1 VNDFQPTPRAQQA
14 AQWAME
20 VLRRPRVLAALGAG
34 LGLVVLWRA
43 CSGNGE
49 LRYVT
54 EEARRGGLVVTVTA
68 TGTLQPI
75 NQVDVGSELSGT
87 MRSVEVDFNDPVRK
101 DQVIARLD
109 TTRLEA
115 QVLQSE
121 AALAAA
127 NARVE
132 QADASRLEA
141 EAQLA
146 RLEHVREIS
155 GGKVPSAA
163 ELDTARATAA
173 SARAEVAST
182 RAAVAQARAT
192 LEAQRTDLGK
202 AEIRSPIDGIVLRR
216 SIEPG
221 QTVAASLQAPI
232 LFTLAEDLTHME
244 LLVAVDEADVSVVA
258 EGQPATFTVD
268 AWPGR
273 SFDAEVV
280 QVRYGAD
287 ALEGVVTYGALL
299 RVDNP
304 DRSLRPGMTATAEV
318 TVKRIA
324 DALLVPNAALRF
336 SPPASE
342 SEGVGDRL
350 RSVMSGRP
358 RFPRRESE
366 TREGGPPP
374 QNVYRLRGGSVERI
388 ELRAGATDGRWTE
401 VLEGDVAPGDA
412 LAVDVRTAAS

>member
-1 VNDFQPTPRAQQA
+1 VNDVAPTQQRLRWASAQLRKPRA
-14 AQWAME
+14 
-20 VLRRPRVLAALGAG
+20 LAALGAG
-34 LGLVVLWRA
+34 LAVALVWLAWGGEAETRYETATVRR
-43 CSGNGE
+43 GE
-49 LRYVT
+49 LR
-54 EEARRGGLVVTVTA
+54 VTVTA
-68 TGTLQPI
+68 TGSLQPI
-75 NQVDVGSELSGT
+75 NQVDIGSELSGT

-101 DQVIARLD
+101 GQVIARLD

-132 QADASRLEA
+132 QAEA
-141 EAQLA
+141 TRVEADAQLA

-155 GGKVPSAA
+155 GGKVPSLT
-163 ELDTARATAA
+163 ELDTARATLGR
-173 SARAEVAST
+173 ARAEVASA

-202 AEIRSPIDGIVLRR
+202 AVIRSPIDGVVLKRA
-216 SIEPG
+216 IEPG

-232 LFTLAEDLTHME
+232 LFTLAEDLQHME
-244 LLVAVDEADVSVVA
+244 LLVAVDEADVSLVA
-258 EGQPATFTVD
+258 EGQRASFGVD

-273 SFDAEVV
+273 SFQAEVV

-304 DRSLRPGMTATAEV
+304 ERLLRPGMTATAEI
-318 TVKRIA
+318 TVRHID

-336 SPPASE
+336 SPPDGDVPASRGLLRALMPGPPRRAGSGRE
-342 SEGVGDRL
+342 TRGAGPAPQRVFRL
-350 RSVMSGRP
+350 RRD
-358 RFPRRESE
+358 E
-366 TREGGPPP
+366 
-374 QNVYRLRGGSVERI
+374 LER
-388 ELRAGATDGRWTE
+388 
-401 VLEGDVAPGDA
+401 VDVAIGASDGSWSEVRDGDLAVGDA
-412 LAVDVRTAAS
+412 LAVDVAPASS